1 MSYSIIY
8 SEKVLKQLG
17 KLSKHQAT
25 RILNKI
31 DSIAEDPHH
40 YLESCEGYHYY
51 HQRIGNLRVI
61 HDLNDRDQI
70 IEVLKIGLRKN
81 VYDR

>member
-17 KLSKHQAT
+17 KLSKHQMT

-31 DSIAEDPHH
+31 DSIVEDPHH
-40 YLESCEGYHYY
+40 FLESCEGYPYY
-51 HQRIGNLRVI
+51 HQRVGNYRII
-61 HDLNDRDQI
+61 HDLNDKDRI

>member
-1 MSYSIIY
+1 M
-8 SEKVLKQLG
+8 
-17 KLSKHQAT
+17 T

-31 DSIAEDPHH
+31 DSIVEDPHH
-40 YLESCEGYHYY
+40 FLESCEGYPYY
-51 HQRIGNLRVI
+51 HQRVGNYRII
-61 HDLNDRDQI
+61 HDLNDRDRI

>member
-8 SEKVLKQLG
+8 SEKVFKQLG
-17 KLSKHQAT
+17 KLSKHQVT

-31 DSIAEDPHH
+31 DSIVEDPHH
-40 YLESCEGYHYY
+40 FLESCVGYPYY
-51 HQRIGNLRVI
+51 HQRVGNYRII
-61 HDLNDRDQI
+61 HDLNDRDRI

>member
-1 MSYSIIY
+1 MS
-8 SEKVLKQLG
+8 
-17 KLSKHQAT
+17 

-31 DSIAEDPHH
+31 DSIVEDPHH
-40 YLESCEGYHYY
+40 FLESCEGYPNY
-51 HQRIGNLRVI
+51 HQRVGNYRII
-61 HDLNDRDQI
+61 HDFNERDRI